1 MKTCTITKTA
11 IINTNLVKN
20 AIYDD
25 IKNST
30 MYDTKRNYYNPLVSF
45 TKDGKVSDEF
55 LSYLV
60 HDHTALLNM
69 TDTDLISLRGL
80 ADMLNSMPEEES
92 VTSISVDKSY
102 KTMITVCITTF
113 YGNDI
118 ENIYFPFED
127 QRPYDVLNSM
137 LNIEWSPSVVVVADV
152 LYRFLQQ
159 VYAAKVSMLNRIIND
174 PM

>member
-25 IKNST
+25 IKNTT
-30 MYDTKRNYYNPLVSF
+30 MHDAKQNYYNPLVSF

-69 TDTDLISLRGL
+69 TDADLISLRGL
-80 ADMLNSMPEEES
+80 ADMLNSMPEEEW
-92 VTSISVDKSY
+92 VTSISADKSC
-102 KTMITVCITTF
+102 KTLITVCITTF

-118 ENIYFPFED
+118 ENISFPFEG
-127 QRPYDVLNSM
+127 QRTCDVLNSM
-137 LNIEWSPSVVVVADV
+137 LNIDGSLSVVIVADV